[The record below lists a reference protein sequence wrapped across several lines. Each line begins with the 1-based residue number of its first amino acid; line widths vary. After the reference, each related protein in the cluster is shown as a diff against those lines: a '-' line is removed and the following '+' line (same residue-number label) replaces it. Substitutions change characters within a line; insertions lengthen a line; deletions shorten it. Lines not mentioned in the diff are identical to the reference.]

1 MEGEIMR
8 PLVLSNIDYVFLHD
22 PPKSAKDGIKDY
34 DAPKGIMMMTKP
46 KWEDSNQVAF
56 NLSST

>member
-1 MEGEIMR
+1 MR

-22 PPKSAKDGIKDY
+22 PPKSAKEGIKDY